1 MVNLNKILRDIAGA
15 DKSMREDMALNA
27 GLLDRKQ
34 YNQFVRDMETNQT
47 ILKDAAFQR
56 MTNFEEVT
64 SGARILG
71 MVLQDGYDSNGDTN
85 PDLTP
90 ANIGFGHDV
99 LNAKKLKAL
108 TFIDDDDLEDNI
120 ERESFQTTQL
130 SMMADRMGTDT
141 EIIAVFGDSE
151 LVIGENDT
159 TPGVLKTMDG
169 WIKRSTN
176 SLESSELASSNS
188 DIAFNVHEN
197 TIESMFDA
205 IIRAIPTNIRQSAL
219 MSEFRIY
226 APFEVVDSY
235 RNLLI
240 SRETNLG
247 DATLTGQ
254 APLYYKSYPIVYSLV
269 LNSVKGRA
277 IDDTLPTIG
286 AFPSLLKWGVYKDI
300 KVEPERKPDI
310 ERTNFWYRMRV
321 ACGLR
326 VFSSLITAKLT
337 AAEGAEIQ
345 DENKL

>member
-1 MVNLNKILRDIAGA
+1 MVNLNKILREIAGA
-15 DKSMREDMALNA
+15 DKSMREDMKLNA

-34 YNQFVRDMETNQT
+34 YNTFVRDMETNQT
-47 ILKDAAFQR
+47 ILRDAAFQR
-56 MTNFEEVT
+56 MTTTEEVT
-64 SGARILG
+64 SGTRIIG
-71 MVLQDGYDSNGDTN
+71 MVLQDGYDTSGNTN

-90 ANIGFGHDV
+90 ANIGFGHDE
-99 LNAKKLKAL
+99 LHAKKLKAL
-108 TFIDDDDLEDNI
+108 TFIEDDDLEDNI

-141 EIIAVFGDSE
+141 EIIAVYGDSD
-151 LVIGENDT
+151 LVIDENDS
-159 TPGVLKTMDG
+159 TPKVLKTMDG
-169 WIKRSTN
+169 WIKKSTN
-176 SLESSELASSNS
+176 PLESSELASNNS

-226 APFEVVDSY
+226 APFEVVDAY

-240 SRETNLG
+240 SRETGLG
-247 DATLTGQ
+247 DNALTGQ
-254 APLYYKSYPIVYSLV
+254 IPLVYKKYPIVYSPV
-269 LNSVKGRA
+269 LDSVEGRG
-277 IDDTLPTIG
+277 IDNTLTTMG

-337 AAEGAEIQ
+337 AAEGLVIQ

>member
-15 DKSMREDMALNA
+15 DKSMRSDMLTHA

-34 YNQFVRDMETNQT
+34 YNQFVRDMEMNQT

-56 MTNFEEVT
+56 MTDFEEVT
-64 SGARILG
+64 SGAHILG
-71 MVLQDGYDSNGDTN
+71 MVLQDGYDAEGNTN
-85 PDLTP
+85 ANLDP

-151 LVIGENDT
+151 IEIGESDT
-159 TPGVLKTMDG
+159 TPKVLKTMDG
-169 WIKRSTN
+169 WIKRSTTG
-176 SLESSELASSNS
+176 LESSELAQNNS
-188 DIAFNVHEN
+188 DIAFNVHED

-205 IIRAIPTNIRQSAL
+205 IIRAIPTNIKQSAL
-219 MSEFRIY
+219 MNEFRIY
-226 APFEVVDSY
+226 APFEVVDAY
-235 RNLLI
+235 RNLQI
-240 SRETNLG
+240 SRETALG
-247 DATLTGQ
+247 DSALTGQ
-254 APLYYKSYPIVYSLV
+254 APLYYKSYPIVYSPV
-269 LNSVKGRA
+269 LDSVEGRA
-277 IDDTLPTIG
+277 IDNTLSTIG

-337 AAEGAEIQ
+337 AAEGLEIQ

>member
-1 MVNLNKILRDIAGA
+1 MVNLNNILREIAGA
-15 DKSMREDMALNA
+15 DKSMREDMSLHA

-47 ILKDAAFQR
+47 ILRDAGFQR
-56 MTNFEEVT
+56 MTTPEEVT

-71 MVLQDGYDSNGDTN
+71 MVLQDGYDTEGNTN

-90 ANIGFGHDV
+90 ANIGFGHDI

-108 TFIDDDDLEDNI
+108 TFIEDDDLEDNI

-151 LVIGENDT
+151 LEIGENDA
-159 TPGVLKTMDG
+159 TPKVLKTMDG
-169 WIKRSTN
+169 WVKRSTN
-176 SLESSELASSNS
+176 PLESSELAQSNS

-205 IIRAIPTNIRQSAL
+205 IIRAIPTNIRQSPL
-219 MSEFRIY
+219 MQEFRIY

-240 SRETNLG
+240 SRETGLG
-247 DATLTGQ
+247 DNALTGQ
-254 APLYYKSYPIVYSLV
+254 APLVYKKYPIVYSPV
-269 LNSVKGRA
+269 LDSVEGRG
-277 IDDTLPTIG
+277 IDDTLTTMG

-321 ACGLR
+321 ACGLK

-337 AAEGAEIQ
+337 EAEGLVIQ

>member
-1 MVNLNKILRDIAGA
+1 MVNLNKILREIAGA
-15 DKSMREDMALNA
+15 DKSMRDDMALHA

-56 MTNFEEVT
+56 MTNPEEVT

-71 MVLQDGYDSNGDTN
+71 MVLQDGYDTEGNTN

-99 LNAKKLKAL
+99 LNAKKLKAV

-151 LVIGENDT
+151 LEIGENDS
-159 TPGVLKTMDG
+159 TPKVLKTMDG
-169 WIKRSTN
+169 WGKRSTN
-176 SLESSELASSNS
+176 KLESSELAETNS

-205 IIRAIPTNIRQSAL
+205 ILRAIPTNIRQSAL
-219 MSEFRIY
+219 MNEFRFY
-226 APFEVVDSY
+226 APYEVADAY
-235 RNLLI
+235 RNLII
-240 SRETNLG
+240 SRETGLG
-247 DATLTGQ
+247 DNALTGNI
-254 APLYYKSYPIVYSLV
+254 PLSYKNYPIVYSPV
-269 LNSVKGRA
+269 LDSVEGRA
-277 IDDTLPTIG
+277 LDGTLTTFG

-300 KVEPERKPDI
+300 KVEPERKPAI

-337 AAEGAEIQ
+337 AAEGLEIQ

>member
-1 MVNLNKILRDIAGA
+1 MVNLNQILRDIAGA

-71 MVLQDGYDSNGDTN
+71 MVLQDGYDTNGDTN

-141 EIIAVFGDSE
+141 EILAVFADSE
-151 LVIGENDT
+151 LEIAEGSD

-176 SLESSELASSNS
+176 TLESSELASDNA

-205 IIRAIPTNIRQSAL
+205 IIRAIPTNIRQSN
-219 MSEFRIY
+219 SC
-226 APFEVVDSY
+226 SY
-235 RNLLI
+235 LL
-240 SRETNLG
+240 L
-247 DATLTGQ
+247 
-254 APLYYKSYPIVYSLV
+254 
-269 LNSVKGRA
+269 
-277 IDDTLPTIG
+277 
-286 AFPSLLKWGVYKDI
+286 
-300 KVEPERKPDI
+300 
-310 ERTNFWYRMRV
+310 
-321 ACGLR
+321 
-326 VFSSLITAKLT
+326 
-337 AAEGAEIQ
+337 
-345 DENKL
+345 